1 MVAYFFIEFVC
12 KSKINFL
19 WSKISSQCDFNWN
32 FFTVYFKAHI
42 FDSVQHFF
50 NSNSNN
56 MVDFTTL
63 MSWPLLLTTC
73 NNLRTF
79 KVIKKEINREICQN
93 CQPNKLAWSKKDQ
106 ISLSGFCSTT
116 HVLHIPIQVAG
127 QYWSFQND
135 LFSLV
140 SDVH

>member
-1 MVAYFFIEFVC
+1 M
-12 KSKINFL
+12 
-19 WSKISSQCDFNWN
+19 
-32 FFTVYFKAHI
+32 
-42 FDSVQHFF
+42 QHFF

-63 MSWPLLLTTC
+63 MSWLMLLTTC

-106 ISLSGFCSTT
+106 ISLSGFCSTYT
-116 HVLHIPIQVAG
+116 YKQQDDIDH
-127 QYWSFQND
+127 
-135 LFSLV
+135 FSL
-140 SDVH
+140 SRNYGICNYYSLWYSLGTNTKTLNFEHSEH

>member
-1 MVAYFFIEFVC
+1 MMPTFPLNLFSNL
-12 KSKINFL
+12 KSTFYEVRFL
-19 WSKISSQCDFNWN
+19 HSVISTEIFSQYTSKHTFLIQCN
-32 FFTVYFKAHI
+32 I
-42 FDSVQHFF
+42 FL

-63 MSWPLLLTTC
+63 MSWTLLLTTC

-127 QYWSFQND
+127 QY
-135 LFSLV
+135 
-140 SDVH
+140 

>member
-1 MVAYFFIEFVC
+1 MWFQLKFFHSILQ
-12 KSKINFL
+12 ST
-19 WSKISSQCDFNWN
+19 DFW
-32 FFTVYFKAHI
+32 FSAT
-42 FDSVQHFF
+42 FF

-116 HVLHIPIQVAG
+116 HVLHIPIQIAG

-140 SDVH
+140 SDVHWLKNLIHTSII